1 MISLFFKFPNFQLA
15 ADPDPNVKNG
25 AELLDRLIKVSA
37 HWLIIFIIIII
48 TIFIIQAECTKP
60 NVVCISQEKSKKL
73 YLLYLQHIYSKL
85 NGCIIKL
92 ILFF

>member
-48 TIFIIQAECTKP
+48 ITIIIILSYRP
-60 NVVCISQEKSKKL
+60 NVPNPMWFASPKKKAKSFIYCICS
-73 YLLYLQHIYSKL
+73 IYTVL
-85 NGCIIKL
+85 
-92 ILFF
+92 

>member
-37 HWLIIFIIIII
+37 HWLIIFIIII
-48 TIFIIQAECTKP
+48 TIILSYRLKNPMWFASP
-60 NVVCISQEKSKKL
+60 KKKAKF
-73 YLLYLQHIYSKL
+73 YLLYL
-85 NGCIIKL
+85 
-92 ILFF
+92 

>member
-1 MISLFFKFPNFQLA
+1 MISLFLKSPNFQLA

-48 TIFIIQAECTKP
+48 TIILSYRPKNPMWFASPKKKAKSFI
-60 NVVCISQEKSKKL
+60 NCICRTYTLS
-73 YLLYLQHIYSKL
+73 
-85 NGCIIKL
+85 
-92 ILFF
+92 

>member
-48 TIFIIQAECTKP
+48 IIITIILSYRP
-60 NVVCISQEKSKKL
+60 NVPNPMWFASPKKKAKSFIYCICS
-73 YLLYLQHIYSKL
+73 IYTLS
-85 NGCIIKL
+85 
-92 ILFF
+92 